1 MSNKTKELARNTVIV
16 TIGKICTQFLNFFLL
31 PVFTSLLTTEQ
42 YGTADLYLN
51 YVNLFIPVLTLQLDM
66 GLFRFLIDVREKPQ
80 EQGRLMTS
88 ALLCCAIQS
97 MICIGLYLLSTLFL
111 SDVNLLYLLLNLI
124 AAGAVAMLQ
133 QAARGLGDNMGFAVS
148 SLIAAAVQIG
158 VNVVLICGFG
168 WRTEAMFLAY
178 FCGCACCV
186 LFLSIRLK
194 LPRYISRKYISK
206 AKQREMLA
214 YSIPLVP
221 NSMCWWAVS
230 AADRTI
236 VSLALGTAANGLL
249 AISHKF
255 ASVYTMGINIFVYP
269 WTESASLYFS
279 EPDHDAFF
287 SSVINTMFRLFYSLC
302 IGIIATI
309 PFVFSFIV
317 DEQFSYAYFQIPL
330 FLFGG
335 LLNTIVGLYS
345 VVFQAA
351 KRTRYIA
358 ITSIIAAVISVVVDI
373 SLIGFIGLYAPA
385 VASLCSYGIFALIR
399 YREARKY
406 ICAPLEKKV
415 VILGLLVSA
424 LVLTGYYTEN
434 LRIQIAGFAAAL
446 AFAIIVNLGVL
457 KSKLKRKLKPTS
469 KTLKKGDQ

>member
-51 YVNLFIPVLTLQLDM
+51 YVNLFVPVLTLQLDM

-80 EQGRLMTS
+80 EQGPLMTS

-178 FCGCACCV
+178 FCGSACCV
-186 LFLSIRLK
+186 LFLSIRLE

-206 AKQREMLA
+206 VKQRKCLRTPYRLFRIPCAGGCFCGRPHNRLA
-214 YSIPLVP
+214 CSWDGGQRPACDLAQVCVCIYDGDQYICLP
-221 NSMCWWAVS
+221 M
-230 AADRTI
+230 DR
-236 VSLALGTAANGLL
+236 VG
-249 AISHKF
+249 
-255 ASVYTMGINIFVYP
+255 IFV
-269 WTESASLYFS
+269 F
-279 EPDHDAFF
+279 
-287 SSVINTMFRLFYSLC
+287 
-302 IGIIATI
+302 
-309 PFVFSFIV
+309 
-317 DEQFSYAYFQIPL
+317 
-330 FLFGG
+330 
-335 LLNTIVGLYS
+335 
-345 VVFQAA
+345 
-351 KRTRYIA
+351 
-358 ITSIIAAVISVVVDI
+358 
-373 SLIGFIGLYAPA
+373 
-385 VASLCSYGIFALIR
+385 
-399 YREARKY
+399 
-406 ICAPLEKKV
+406 
-415 VILGLLVSA
+415 
-424 LVLTGYYTEN
+424 
-434 LRIQIAGFAAAL
+434 
-446 AFAIIVNLGVL
+446 
-457 KSKLKRKLKPTS
+457 
-469 KTLKKGDQ
+469 

>member
-287 SSVINTMFRLFYSLC
+287 SSVINTMFRLFYSAC
-302 IGIIATI
+302 IGAIAVV
-309 PFVFSFIV
+309 PFVFPYVV
-317 DEQFSYAYFQIPL
+317 DQQFADAYYQIPL
-330 FLFGG
+330 FLIGG
-335 LLNTIVGLYS
+335 LFNTVVGLYS
-345 VVFQAA
+345 VVFQAT
-351 KRTRYIA
+351 KQTKYIA
-358 ITSIIAAVISVVVDI
+358 VTSMIAALISVLVDLGI
-373 SLIGFIGLYAPA
+373 VWFVQLYAPA
-385 VASLCSYGIFALIR
+385 IASVCAYGVFMIIR
-399 YREARKY
+399 YRDANKY
-406 ICAPLEKKV
+406 VHAPLEKRIIIIGATV
-415 VILGLLVSA
+415 LAIA
-424 LVLTGYYTEN
+424 LTGYYTKDRP
-434 LRIQIAGFAAAL
+434 LQIIAFVMALVFA
-446 AFAIIVNLGVL
+446 FVVNLGFL
-457 KSKLKRKLKPTS
+457 NIKLT
-469 KTLKKGDQ
+469 KKQGHSNA

>member
-51 YVNLFIPVLTLQLDM
+51 YVNLFVPVITLQLDM
-66 GLFRFLIDVREKPQ
+66 GLFRFLIDVREKPE
-80 EQGRLMTS
+80 EQGRMMTS
-88 ALLCCAIQS
+88 ALLCCVVQS
-97 MICIGLYLLSTLFL
+97 MICVGLYLISTLFI

-124 AAGAVAMLQ
+124 AAAFVAMLQ
-133 QAARGLGDNMGFAVS
+133 QAARGFGDNAGFAIS
-148 SLIAAAVQIG
+148 SLLAAAVQIG
-158 VNVVLICGFG
+158 MNIVLICGFG
-168 WRTEAMFLAY
+168 WRTEAMFMAY
-178 FCGCACCV
+178 FCGSVCCV
-186 LFLSIRLK
+186 LFLCIRLK
-194 LPRYISRKYISK
+194 LPRYISRQYISRST
-206 AKQREMLA
+206 QRDMLA

-269 WTESASLYFS
+269 WTESAALYFR

-287 SSVINTMFRLFYSLC
+287 SSVINTMFRFFYSLC
-302 IGIIATI
+302 IGIIAVI

-317 DEQFSYAYFQIPL
+317 DEQFAYAYFQIPL
-330 FLFGG
+330 FLVGG

-351 KRTRYIA
+351 KRTRFIA
-358 ITSIIAAVISVVVDI
+358 VTSIIVALVSVVVDI
-373 SLIGFIGLYAPA
+373 GLIGSIGLYAPA
-385 VASLCSYGIFALIR
+385 VASLCSYGVFAFIR
-399 YREARKY
+399 YRAARKY
-406 ICAPLEKKV
+406 IHAPLEKKI
-415 VILGLLVSA
+415 VILGMLVLA
-424 LVLTGYYTEN
+424 LVLSGYYTEN
-434 LRIQIAGFAAAL
+434 LSIQIAGFAAAL
-446 AFAIIVNLGVL
+446 AFAIIVNLGFL
-457 KSKLKRKLKPTS
+457 KSKLKRKLKTAIEI
-469 KTLKKGDQ
+469 LDKGDK